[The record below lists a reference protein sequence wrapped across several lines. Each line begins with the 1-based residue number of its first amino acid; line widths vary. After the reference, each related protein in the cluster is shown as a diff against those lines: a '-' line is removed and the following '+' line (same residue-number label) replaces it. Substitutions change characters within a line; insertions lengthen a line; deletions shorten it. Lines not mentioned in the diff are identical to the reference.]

1 MNKYIYLNNL
11 GEVREFIDEF
21 NPIFP
26 NIPIQDRY
34 SKEFLDQCLIM
45 TDEEIT
51 NRGIYLGMYYNKEED
66 SFYFPEPPVI
76 EEEEMEETVPA
87 EEEIIL
93 EEGVN
98 E

>member
-34 SKEFLDQCLIM
+34 PKEFLDQCLIM
-45 TDEEIT
+45 TEDEIEDK
-51 NRGIYLGMYYNKEED
+51 GIILGMYYDKEKN
-66 SFYFPEPPVI
+66 SFYFPESLGI
-76 EEEEMEETVPA
+76 EEEQEENIEEETS
-87 EEEIIL
+87 EII
-93 EEGVN
+93 EEGVT